1 MSATYFPIDY
11 FLTTIYGLTANNS
24 SNNGNSGNTFMI
36 ILQNIADG
44 IKTTLNANSVV
55 IYTDTK
61 FPSDPPTN
69 ENIVAEIIPIHVNSM
84 PVLASANSTSS
95 IDLFQMQFSIRI
107 TMRTFLPNRSEIV
120 LQTMTNLTRYLT
132 GNQFGVAIPNKS
144 RIEKLFVDEIVSGVY
159 QIMLTASTTAFC

>member
-69 ENIVAEIIPIHVNSM
+69 ENIVAEIIPIQVNSM
-84 PVLASANSTSS
+84 PVLASANSTS
-95 IDLFQMQFSIRI
+95 
-107 TMRTFLPNRSEIV
+107 
-120 LQTMTNLTRYLT
+120 
-132 GNQFGVAIPNKS
+132 
-144 RIEKLFVDEIVSGVY
+144 
-159 QIMLTASTTAFC
+159 